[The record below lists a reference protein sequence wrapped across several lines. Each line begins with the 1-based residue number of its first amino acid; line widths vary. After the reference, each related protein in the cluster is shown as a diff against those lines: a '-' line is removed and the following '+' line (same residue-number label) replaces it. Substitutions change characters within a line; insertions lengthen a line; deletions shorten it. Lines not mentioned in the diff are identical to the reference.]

1 MTIKKFLY
9 EQKYAYLI
17 AKIAIVFQ
25 TTLTLIIGTLLVLLV
40 CNINYPEI
48 FLSGALV
55 VDMLF
60 VCTHLSYRGMYTG
73 PKVTLQPFEKSTL
86 IYHVISSVL
95 ALSLTSYIV
104 LGGLDVTYERMCLA
118 LASWF
123 VSLVTGVI
131 FFYKKYKTFL

>member
-1 MTIKKFLY
+1 MTSKEFLY

-25 TTLTLIIGTLLVLLV
+25 TALTFIIGALLVLLV
-40 CNINYPEI
+40 CNINYPEM

-55 VDMLF
+55 VDVLF
-60 VCTHLSYRGMYTG
+60 VCTHLSYRGVYTG
-73 PKVTLQPFEKSTL
+73 PKVTLQPFEKSAL

-95 ALSLTSYIV
+95 ALFLTSYIV
-104 LGGLDVTYERMCLA
+104 LGGLDATYELMCLT

-123 VSLVTGVI
+123 VSLITGII
-131 FFYKKYKTFL
+131 FFYKKYKISL